1 MQDYIEAIKSHKIS
15 SILGVTYSA
24 VLYLPNTK
32 NSIKDIKYASSNN
45 EWGDLY
51 YRNLIIDCPLVKHG
65 RRLAND
71 ILPWDCVNPLTSKES
86 SVINTRREFKIFQ
99 GISFISTTED
109 AKYSIA
115 LGSDYKS
122 KDFYHELISKKL
134 ELNKFIS
141 EILNGLHRSS

>member
-15 SILGVTYSA
+15 SVLGVSYSA
-24 VLYLPNTK
+24 ILYLPNAK

-51 YRNLIIDCPLVKHG
+51 YKSLIVDCPLVKQG
-65 RRLAND
+65 RRLVND
-71 ILPWDCVNPLTSKES
+71 ILPWDFVTPLTSQEF
-86 SVINTRREFKIFQ
+86 SVINSRREFRIFQ

-122 KDFYHELISKKL
+122 KDFYSELIKRKF